1 MASSSWIEIRLCAVV
16 WFFYYGYGFV
26 ELERQKDIVM
36 KRDRGKRDRAG
47 EASIETRQS
56 REENQRA
63 LLMRE

>member
-1 MASSSWIEIRLCAVV
+1 
-16 WFFYYGYGFV
+16 
-26 ELERQKDIVM
+26 M

-63 LLMRE
+63 LLMRK